1 MGVTRLGIRSG
12 ESARAEAVLV
22 AKRLEAE
29 IVSIEA
35 GPNPEA
41 GLRAALADG
50 VADAVLLPATALAPG
65 APTPAAI
72 SKRRDARDA
81 FVGTGT
87 LESLPAGTR
96 VSVDSALRRAQVLS
110 RRGDL
115 DAVLEALA
123 DADDSPNRVASLA
136 SLEDPEDAVE
146 LFQIDEWPT
155 APGQGGL
162 VLLTRAKEERLVTGV
177 DHRPSRLAI
186 LAELAVLARVGP
198 SLAPGLAAH
207 ALFDDGLLFLSARI
221 YQADGTGHVTSSHA
235 LYPEDSKDPVG
246 DLAARVADE
255 LMANS

>member
-1 MGVTRLGIRSG
+1 
-12 ESARAEAVLV
+12 
-22 AKRLEAE
+22 
-29 IVSIEA
+29 
-35 GPNPEA
+35 
-41 GLRAALADG
+41 
-50 VADAVLLPATALAPG
+50 
-65 APTPAAI
+65 
-72 SKRRDARDA
+72 
-81 FVGTGT
+81 
-87 LESLPAGTR
+87 
-96 VSVDSALRRAQVLS
+96 VLS